1 MCLAPVEWGRLIM
14 SMNGLTSNG
23 LSGVSLGAM
32 MDEKESVKLTRREV
46 EVLTL
51 VIEGNSSKQVAEHL
65 YVSKRTVDFH
75 LANIYNKLK
84 VKNRVQAYREATKR
98 GLLPVNGIQFAE
110 DGPL

>member
-1 MCLAPVEWGRLIM
+1 M
-14 SMNGLTSNG
+14 SMNGLTANG
-23 LSGVSLGAM
+23 MSGIPLGAI
-32 MDEKESVKLTRREV
+32 MDDKEGVKLTRREV

-75 LANIYNKLK
+75 LANIYGKLK

-98 GLLPVNGIQFAE
+98 GLLPVNGLHFAE
-110 DGPL
+110 ETAQ